1 MVDHK
6 TLPKLQ
12 LNIIEGL
19 DLRMN
24 DHWLEMIGTLVSEEA
39 PWLESVRQYKSILSL
54 SWCVD
59 CNILCLKTFYFTH
72 LSIPDLKEWFVV
84 VEKWRD
90 PSHVLIEDI
99 SDLEMISHSC
109 KTACF
114 SVNFLW

>member
-39 PWLESVRQYKSILSL
+39 P
-54 SWCVD
+54 D
-59 CNILCLKTFYFTH
+59 
-72 LSIPDLKEWFVV
+72 
-84 VEKWRD
+84 
-90 PSHVLIEDI
+90 
-99 SDLEMISHSC
+99 
-109 KTACF
+109 
-114 SVNFLW
+114 

>member
-39 PWLESVRQYKSILSL
+39 PWLVMSL
-54 SWCVD
+54 SD
-59 CNILCLKTFYFTH
+59 NINQYY
-72 LSIPDLKEWFVV
+72 
-84 VEKWRD
+84 
-90 PSHVLIEDI
+90 
-99 SDLEMISHSC
+99 
-109 KTACF
+109 
-114 SVNFLW
+114 LWVGA